1 MPHKANPMKEEKYM
15 SKMSYIAMT
24 IEELLSAAD
33 AINDAADWLA
43 QQFSGNVIEPRGSRR
58 TNRN

>member
-1 MPHKANPMKEEKYM
+1 MKEEKYM